1 MPRTVEALV
10 EHQARQWQLA
20 RTQRPGEPRRAV
32 LTISHLHG
40 AGGDELARRLARDLG
55 IEVFD
60 REILHQIAESMHLS
74 EKVVEALDDRA
85 KASLTEWLEGF
96 ASQHLVS
103 SVEYR
108 YQLARVVGA
117 VAQHGGAIIL
127 GRGAHLVL
135 RAGEALRVLVV
146 ATLEDRVARV
156 TKREGIAEDEARRR
170 IQSVEADRRAFLLKH
185 FHAELEAATDFD
197 LVVNTSV
204 LGVAG
209 AAAAVRAA
217 CEAGFSS
224 GGAASAL
231 PSAARSR

>member
-1 MPRTVEALV
+1 MPRSVEALV

-20 RTQRPGEPRRAV
+20 RTQRPGEPRRAIV
-32 LTISHLHG
+32 TVTHLHG
-40 AGGDELARRLARDLG
+40 AGGDELARRLARDLSL
-55 IEVFD
+55 EVFD

-96 ASQHLVS
+96 AGRHFVS
-103 SVEYR
+103 SAEYR
-108 YQLARVVGA
+108 YQLARVIGA
-117 VAQHGGAIIL
+117 IAQHGGAIIL

-146 ATLEDRVARV
+146 ASFEDRVSRV
-156 TKREGIAEDEARRR
+156 MKREGVAEEEARRQIR
-170 IQSVEADRRAFLLKH
+170 SVEADRRAFLLKH

-197 LVVNTSV
+197 LIVNTSV

-209 AAAAVRAA
+209 AAATVRAA
-217 CEAGFSS
+217 CEALFGS
-224 GGAASAL
+224 GGAAAAL
-231 PSAARSR
+231 PTAARSR

>member
-10 EHQARQWQLA
+10 EQQARQWQLT
-20 RTQRPGEPRRAV
+20 RTERKGEPRRPV
-32 LTISHLHG
+32 LTVSHLHG
-40 AGGDELARRLARDLG
+40 SGGDELVARLAKELKLD
-55 IEVFD
+55 VFD
-60 REILHQIAESMHLS
+60 REILQQIAETMHLS
-74 EKVVEALDDRA
+74 ERVVSALDDRA
-85 KASLTEWLEGF
+85 KAVLAEWLDGF
-96 ASQHLVS
+96 ASQHYLS
-103 SVEYR
+103 SAEYR

-146 ATLEDRVARV
+146 APLDARIARV
-156 TKREGIAEDEARRR
+156 MEREGIAERDARR
-170 IQSVEADRRAFLLKH
+170 QVLSVDAERRAFLMKH
-185 FHAELEAATDFD
+185 FHADLDAVGAFD

-217 CEAGFSS
+217 AQGFE
-224 GGAASAL
+224 GVRAAHD
-231 PSAARSR
+231 